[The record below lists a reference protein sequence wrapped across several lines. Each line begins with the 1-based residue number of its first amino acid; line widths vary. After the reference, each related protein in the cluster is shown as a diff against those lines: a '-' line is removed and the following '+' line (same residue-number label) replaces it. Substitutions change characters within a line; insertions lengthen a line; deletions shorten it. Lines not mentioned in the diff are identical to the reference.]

1 MIRKLTFDSGTF
13 VLVDKGGSMESPIF
27 VNVLCASSMCASSS
41 ASCLARFYHNLVQR
55 KIQDH
60 HNFDY
65 LAFLGHGSVDIGE
78 SPASRKILSFPH
90 RVCQSEKIDSHV
102 KHYSY

>member
-1 MIRKLTFDSGTF
+1 MFALISKALFENKKIITKLTFDSGTF
-13 VLVDKGGSMESPIF
+13 VLVDKGDSVESPIF
-27 VNVLCASSMCASSS
+27 VNVLCASSVCASSS

-65 LAFLGHGSVDIGE
+65 LAFLGQS
-78 SPASRKILSFPH
+78 SRVITL
-90 RVCQSEKIDSHV
+90 
-102 KHYSY
+102 